1 MKNKI
6 LIVCIVICISLT
18 GCGEK
23 KLEDYGEE
31 YNQMQDAQNF
41 SALQEAAATENG
53 FYVIQDNCIYFIDS
67 KSGKTVPLCGKPNC
81 KHKDNSCNAYFRVA
95 HKIQVY
101 DGNIY
106 VVARGVEERTE
117 SLYRMSLDGSK
128 REELK
133 VLYAYEEDDVS
144 CSLDFVIHRGY
155 GYMVTNWIQKDRKER
170 TQTMYRISLDSSE
183 EKEEIAKVTGY
194 IPLIYINEGR
204 GNKIYFNT
212 KCYMDVDEKNLE
224 ILNYEFDILEETIQ
238 KISVPDGMIV
248 RAAKNNRYFC
258 SKEDGKRIYSFDK
271 DGNNQNKIFDWQY
284 DNTIMYHDD
293 KYLYLDNEVYLIVHD
308 RPNTERRVVVI
319 DYNGNKICE
328 WKKFGTDNLTVLWSD
343 SKQLLLK
350 NTEELS
356 YQILNLDDVSTL
368 Q

>member
-23 KLEDYGEE
+23 KQEDYGEE

-81 KHKDNSCNAYFRVA
+81 KHKDNSCNAYLRVA

-128 REELK
+128 REDQSQ
-133 VLYAYEEDDVS
+133 A
-144 CSLDFVIHRGY
+144 
-155 GYMVTNWIQKDRKER
+155 
-170 TQTMYRISLDSSE
+170 
-183 EKEEIAKVTGY
+183 
-194 IPLIYINEGR
+194 
-204 GNKIYFNT
+204 
-212 KCYMDVDEKNLE
+212 
-224 ILNYEFDILEETIQ
+224 
-238 KISVPDGMIV
+238 
-248 RAAKNNRYFC
+248 
-258 SKEDGKRIYSFDK
+258 
-271 DGNNQNKIFDWQY
+271 
-284 DNTIMYHDD
+284 
-293 KYLYLDNEVYLIVHD
+293 
-308 RPNTERRVVVI
+308 
-319 DYNGNKICE
+319 
-328 WKKFGTDNLTVLWSD
+328 
-343 SKQLLLK
+343 
-350 NTEELS
+350 EEL
-356 YQILNLDDVSTL
+356 
-368 Q
+368 